1 MNKYA
6 LSFIIPVFNTELKI
20 LKRCLKSFESI
31 NEEID
36 YEILFIND
44 GSEKNKSEEY
54 KSLCKMNS
62 NIKYIYKDNGGVSSA
77 RNMGMQ
83 RAQGKYIFF
92 VDADDCIE
100 GSALKKED
108 INSEV
113 DLILYNI
120 KMYSNSRT
128 KYSIVKLPGISKY
141 PSIKQVVKFSF
152 QDGLL
157 NWVWGKLYLRD
168 FLIKND
174 CVFDKNMVN
183 GEDYDFLSNVL
194 IKKPTIKYCDST
206 IYQYY
211 FTSNSGTMR
220 TKLHSKE
227 ILKDANKMFV
237 IRKKLISLFNFEDKY
252 LSIATN
258 AAVKAYYEVYA
269 TSHESADKNK
279 IIKKYLN
286 EIDIKD
292 LSKLNKLKFWIMI
305 GQHKK
310 ISNYFKMGRK
320 LYRKINPLS
329 Y

>member
-20 LKRCLKSFESI
+20 LRRCLKSFESI
-31 NEEID
+31 NEDIE

-44 GSEKNKSEEY
+44 GSEKSKSKEY
-54 KSLCKMNS
+54 KSLCKMNP
-62 NIKYIYKDNGGVSSA
+62 NIKYIYKHNGGVSSA
-77 RNMGMQ
+77 RNLGLQ

-108 INSEV
+108 INSGI

-120 KMYSNSRT
+120 KLYFNSQT
-128 KYSIVKLPGISKY
+128 KYSIVKLPEISDY
-141 PSIKQVVKFSF
+141 PSSKQIVKFSF
-152 QDGLL
+152 QDGLM

-174 CVFDKNMVN
+174 CLFDENMIN
-183 GEDYDFLSNVL
+183 GEDYDFLSNIL

-206 IYQYY
+206 VYKYY
-211 FTSNSGTMR
+211 FTSDSGTIR

-227 ILKDANKMFV
+227 MLVDASKMFV
-237 IRKKLISLFNFEDKY
+237 IRKKLITLFNFEDKS

-258 AAVKAYYEVYA
+258 AAVKAYYEVFA
-269 TSHESADKNK
+269 NSDESADKNK
-279 IIKKYLN
+279 IIKHYLK

-292 LSKLNKLKFWIMI
+292 LSKLNKVKFWIMI

-310 ISNYFKMGRK
+310 ISNCFRMGRK
-320 LYRKINPLS
+320 LYRKIRPLS

>member
-6 LSFIIPVFNTELKI
+6 VSFIIPVFNTELKI

-31 NEEID
+31 NEDIK

-44 GSEKNKSEEY
+44 GSEENRSKEY
-54 KSLCKMNS
+54 KYLCKINP
-62 NIKYIYKDNGGVSSA
+62 NIKYVYKDNGGVSSA
-77 RNMGMQ
+77 RNLGLK

-100 GSALKKED
+100 GAVLKKED
-108 INSEV
+108 INSGV

-120 KMYSNSRT
+120 KMYFNSQT
-128 KYSIVKLPGISKY
+128 KYNIVKLPEISNH
-141 PSIKQVVKFSF
+141 PSSKQIVKFSF
-152 QDGLL
+152 QDGLM

-174 CVFDKNMVN
+174 CLFDENMIN
-183 GEDYDFLSNVL
+183 GEDYDFLSNILV
-194 IKKPTIKYCDST
+194 KKSTIKYCDTT

-211 FTSNSGTMR
+211 FTSDSGTMR

-227 ILKDANKMFV
+227 MLKDANKMFV
-237 IRKKLISLFNFEDKY
+237 IRKQLINLFDFEDKY

-258 AAVKAYYEVYA
+258 AAVKAYYEVFA
-269 TSHESADKNK
+269 NSDESADKNK
-279 IIKKYLN
+279 IIKNYLK

-310 ISNYFKMGRK
+310 ISNYFRIGRK
-320 LYRKINPLS
+320 LYRKIRPLS